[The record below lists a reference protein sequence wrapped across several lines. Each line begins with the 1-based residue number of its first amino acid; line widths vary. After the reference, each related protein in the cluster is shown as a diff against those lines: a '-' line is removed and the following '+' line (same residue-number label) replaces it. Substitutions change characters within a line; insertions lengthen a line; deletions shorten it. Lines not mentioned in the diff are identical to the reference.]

1 MPIRV
6 VNLRDKFSQ
15 ISDYYNPRIVS
26 EINDSAVKLAKLKGE
41 FLWHHHDTEDEM
53 FLVVSGTL
61 RIKVRGIDGD
71 PREHEY
77 LIGPG
82 EFITIPHG
90 VEHLPSADEEVHIM
104 LIEPKETLNTGNVN
118 NERTRARLET
128 I

>member
-6 VNLRDKFSQ
+6 VNLKDKFSQ
-15 ISDYYNPRIVS
+15 ISDYTNPRIVS
-26 EINDSAVKLAKLKGE
+26 EVNDTAIKLVKLKGE

-53 FLVVSGTL
+53 FLVVNGAL
-61 RIKVRGIDGD
+61 RMSVRGLDGD
-71 PREHEY
+71 PREREF

-90 VEHLPSADEEVHIM
+90 VEHFPSADEEVHIM
-104 LIEPKETLNTGNVN
+104 LIEPKETLNTGNIH
-118 NERTRARLET
+118 NERTRATLET

>member
-1 MPIRV
+1 MTIRV
-6 VNLRDKFSQ
+6 VNLQEKFSQ

-26 EINDSAVKLAKLKGE
+26 EINDTAVKLAKLKGE
-41 FLWHHHDTEDEM
+41 FLWHHHDSEDEM

-61 RIKVRGIDGD
+61 RMKVRGLDGD
-71 PREHEY
+71 PREHEF

-90 VEHLPSADEEVHIM
+90 VEHLPSSDDEVHIM
-104 LIEPKETLNTGNVN
+104 LIEPKETLNTGNLR